1 MKSGNGRKEV
11 IIITLLGCIPVIW
24 LALLVAPFA
33 EDGLAEVLINSDKI
47 LKDPF
52 DIRICEGS
60 LKTAAL
66 FLAVYIMSICIYHTS
81 RRNYRKGEE
90 HGSARV
96 GRSVRSRSEIPSETG
111 HCEQAPDAARTDRDR
126 WKEAQ
131 KKPQCACMWRLRCRK
146 DKILLQ
152 T

>member
-1 MKSGNGRKEV
+1 MKSGNGRKEA
-11 IIITLLGCIPVIW
+11 IIVGLLGCIPVIW
-24 LALLVAPFA
+24 LALLVVPFA

-52 DIRICEGS
+52 DIRMCEGS

-111 HCEQAPDAARTDRDR
+111 HCKQAPDAARTDRDR

-131 KKPQCACMWRLRCRK
+131 KKPQCACMRRIRCRK